1 MSPTHTH
8 KFRIADQDAVRT
20 LLHKF
25 VSPNGSSNVD
35 RKKLMSALYL
45 AMRRYKQSNEQVTQA
60 FFHGLLTGYS
70 VGLKYKPVRPAR
82 SRSVPED

>member
-8 KFRIADQDAVRT
+8 KFGIADQDAVRT
-20 LLHKF
+20 LLDKF
-25 VSPNGSSNVD
+25 MTPNGSSTVD
-35 RKKLMSALYL
+35 RKKLMAGLYL

-70 VGLKYKPVRPAR
+70 VGLKYKSVRPVR
-82 SRSVPED
+82 SRALPED